1 MAEDKDEYHHRLEIT
16 QQVED
21 MIDFA
26 KPFLVQFPRT
36 EKNVFAATIEKEMY
50 TLLRLCVTAESGY
63 KFKTTV
69 QEMDISQKTLK
80 RYIRLAY
87 RRKVLPLQHY
97 NSWSSHLVSI
107 GKMVGGL
114 IKAVNQPAQ
123 HRG

>member
-1 MAEDKDEYHHRLEIT
+1 MSAEKEEYHKKLEIT

-36 EKNVFAATIEKEMY
+36 EKYVFAAAIEQVMY
-50 TLLRLCVTAESGY
+50 TLLRLCVAAECGY

-69 QEMDISQKTLK
+69 QEIDVSQKTLK
-80 RYIRLAY
+80 RYIRLAHT
-87 RRKVLPLQHY
+87 RHVLPLNHY
-97 NSWSSHLVSI
+97 NSWSKKLVDI